1 MLDWPRNRPDCIM
14 TRDEIVAAIRKNADA
29 IKGKGVSKLAVL
41 GLRANED
48 YRPDNDIDVLV
59 EVEPETS
66 FSLLNLIDVEQ
77 IIEDATGLQTQAT
90 VRHSISPRFVEH
102 IAGDIFEIF

>member
-1 MLDWPRNRPDCIM
+1 MIDWPCSGQIVSM
-14 TRDEIVAAIRKNADA
+14 TRDEIIAAIRKNADA

-48 YRPDNDIDVLV
+48 YRPDDDIDVLV

-90 VRHSISPRFVEH
+90 VRHSISPRFVER

>member
-1 MLDWPRNRPDCIM
+1 M
-14 TRDEIVAAIRKNADA
+14 TRDQIIAAIRGNADA

-48 YRPDNDIDVLV
+48 YRPNNDIDVLV

-77 IIEDATGLQTQAT
+77 IIEDATGLQAQAT
-90 VRHSISPRFVEH
+90 VRHSISPHLVERT
-102 IAGDIFEIF
+102 ADDIFEIF